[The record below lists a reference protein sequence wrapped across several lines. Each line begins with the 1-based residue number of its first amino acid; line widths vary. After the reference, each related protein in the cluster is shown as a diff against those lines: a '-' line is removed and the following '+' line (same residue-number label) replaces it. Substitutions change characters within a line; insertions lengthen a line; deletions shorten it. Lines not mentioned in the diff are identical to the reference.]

1 MNLDTKIK
9 TSENQKIV
17 PETVSVPLSREE
29 SKSPAEMTLR
39 DFLKTLDPDEEII
52 FKTPEGG
59 SPSDGTVTVSKLLE
73 DLNFAGYLSL
83 KVRSIASV
91 IGKEGNAVLSIELS
105 KGNEEESGHQ
115 IAFRDFLSV
124 IPQDNEVFFE
134 ICSCRHIR
142 PICGGNAY
150 RDQILTESGY
160 RTFLGMTGLHIYPS
174 KDSFGNPIL
183 KVKIFNF
190 YD

>member
-52 FKTPEGG
+52 FKVLEGG

-105 KGNEEESGHQ
+105 KGSKKEPEHQ

-160 RTFLGMTGLHIYPS
+160 RMFLGMTGLYIYPG
-174 KDSFGNPIL
+174 KDSFGDPIL